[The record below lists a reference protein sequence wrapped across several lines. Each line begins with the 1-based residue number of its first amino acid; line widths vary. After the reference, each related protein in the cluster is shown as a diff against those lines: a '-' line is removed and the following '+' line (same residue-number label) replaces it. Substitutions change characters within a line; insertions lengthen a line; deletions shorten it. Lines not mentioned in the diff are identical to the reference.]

1 MIRKPKSVG
10 TKPYLLVRVPL
21 PLYDFF
27 QEAVRRNIKTPCHAL
42 HLGKPDTLS
51 RRIASTVLLS
61 IEKEQVLT
69 TVCEDPLRVLGR
81 YTTKLVCDTYVV
93 NLSLGDPE
101 KVFQLKN
108 SAYQANRSLT
118 VEVYLR
124 TVNSMSAQEIETMV
138 SVVKEQERI
147 ADEKFRHME
156 LLRRQSLEAAKP
168 TAMARSFR

>member
-10 TKPYLLVRVPL
+10 TKPHLLVRVPL

-27 QEAVRRNIKTPCHAL
+27 QEAVRRNIKTPRHAL

-61 IEKEQVLT
+61 IEKEQVLAT
-69 TVCEDPLRVLGR
+69 ACGDPLRVLGK
-81 YTTKLVCDTYVV
+81 YSTKLVCDTYVV

-101 KVFQLKN
+101 KVFQLKD
-108 SAYQANRSLT
+108 SAYQANRSLS

-124 TVNSMSAQEIETMV
+124 TVNSMSIQEIDTMV

-156 LLRRQSLEAAKP
+156 LLRRQSLESAKP
-168 TAMARSFR
+168 TAVTRSFR